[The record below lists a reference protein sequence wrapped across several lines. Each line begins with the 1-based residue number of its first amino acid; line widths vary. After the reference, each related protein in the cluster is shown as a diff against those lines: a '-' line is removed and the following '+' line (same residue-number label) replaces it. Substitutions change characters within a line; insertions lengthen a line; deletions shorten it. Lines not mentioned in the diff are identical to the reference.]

1 MLRISKCL
9 SFNFNT
15 MNRFFGVIFI
25 MLATIGATYSQVYEN
40 VYENSNSEVRA
51 KLDQNKI
58 QGIDILTGVF
68 AQHNIKLSAIDNN
81 GKTELT
87 NLLNENNQVKTFTI
101 DKKLKSLTLIT
112 TAHITKEYI
121 TDLLKSLSVNLNEY
135 TVVYSIEE

>member
-1 MLRISKCL
+1 
-9 SFNFNT
+9 

-25 MLATIGATYSQVYEN
+25 MLATIGATYSQVYES

-87 NLLNENNQVKTFTI
+87 NLLNENNQVRSEERRVGKECRIRCKTNNEK
-101 DKKLKSLTLIT
+101 DKAIC
-112 TAHITKEYI
+112 
-121 TDLLKSLSVNLNEY
+121 
-135 TVVYSIEE
+135 